1 MNERERAYQKIRE
14 AITYGHLKP
23 GEKMVEMGLC
33 QTFQIGRTPIREA
46 LRQLQMEGYIEV
58 SVNRGAIIK
67 KTTVEEL
74 EWVYDTL
81 SVLESYAVELLT
93 RKITSSEIKSLRTIQ
108 SNLAKA
114 TQQLDYK
121 RWFDGNNLFH
131 ERLHRLSGNPVL
143 SEEIV
148 RLRNRIYRNRSLTLT
163 LQGRFHAYIGEHK
176 GILDAMIQRNPG
188 KAATAMRTH
197 LNNAKINVTKF
208 LRENPWFL

>member
-67 KTTVEEL
+67 KITVEEL

-81 SVLESYAVELLT
+81 SVLEAYAVELLT
-93 RKITSSEIKSLRTIQ
+93 KKITRSEIKSLRTIQ

-114 TQQLDYK
+114 TQKVDYK
-121 RWFDGNNLFH
+121 RWFDENNLFH
-131 ERLHRLSGNPVL
+131 EHLHRLSGNPVL

-176 GILDAMIQRNPG
+176 AILDAMIQRDSG